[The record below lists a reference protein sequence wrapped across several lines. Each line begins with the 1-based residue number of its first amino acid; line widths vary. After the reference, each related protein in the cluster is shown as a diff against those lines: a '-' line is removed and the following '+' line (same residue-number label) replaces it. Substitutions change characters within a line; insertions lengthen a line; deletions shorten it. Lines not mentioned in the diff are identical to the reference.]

1 MSGTV
6 VAGQKLT
13 SALLGDPAW
22 TAMTLLNS
30 WSNIGEVDA
39 QFRVWELTN
48 ELEVIGRIS
57 HASISGG
64 GTSQIAT
71 MTSLPASLQ
80 RRALQE
86 WSATNVF
93 ASATGTPHLELTTG
107 GSLTLVALQ
116 PGTTSLSFHA
126 FYSLDA

>member
-6 VAGQKLT
+6 TAGQKLT
-13 SALLGDPAW
+13 SALLGVPAW
-22 TAMTLLNS
+22 TAMSLLNS

-39 QFRVWELTN
+39 QYRVWELTN

-57 HASISGG
+57 HGSTS

-80 RRALQE
+80 RAALQE
-86 WSATNVF
+86 WSATNSY
-93 ASATGTPHLELTTG
+93 ASTTGTPQLELSTAG
-107 GSLTLVALQ
+107 VLQ
-116 PGTTSLSFHA
+116 LLFLPAGTTSLSFHA

>member
-6 VAGQKLT
+6 DAGQKLT

-39 QFRVWELTN
+39 QYRLWEMTN

-57 HASISGG
+57 HASTSGN
-64 GTSQIAT
+64 SQIAT
-71 MTSLPASLQ
+71 MTNLPASLQ

-86 WSATNVF
+86 YSATNVF
-93 ASATGTPHLELTTG
+93 VAAVNTPHLELSTAG
-107 GSLTLVALQ
+107 VLQFINLVA
-116 PGTTSLSFHA
+116 GTTSASFHA
-126 FYSLDA
+126 FFSMDA